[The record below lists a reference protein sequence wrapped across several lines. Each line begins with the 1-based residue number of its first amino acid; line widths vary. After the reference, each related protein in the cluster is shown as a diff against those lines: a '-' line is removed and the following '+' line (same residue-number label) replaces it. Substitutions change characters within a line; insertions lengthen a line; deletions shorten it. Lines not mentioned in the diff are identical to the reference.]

1 MRIRKK
7 KYQGKKVAVGVPHI
21 TQRRPF
27 YHYGKVIDIEER
39 HIIIENEKGIH
50 RIPLSD
56 IIQLNI
62 VE

>member
-1 MRIRKK
+1 MKMRHE
-7 KYQGKKVAVGVPHI
+7 KYIGKKVAVGVPHL

-39 HIIIENEKGIH
+39 HIVIEKEKGVH

-62 VE
+62 LE

>member
-1 MRIRKK
+1 MKIRNEN
-7 KYQGKKVAVGVPHI
+7 YRGKDIAVGVPHI

-39 HIIIENEKGIH
+39 HIVIENEKGIH

-62 VE
+62 LE